1 MHPVRRQGDSV
12 HARVAGLLCLSGL
25 LAFGLGALLRYTAGA
40 VTVAIVVLFV
50 SVALPS
56 FLPDSWDASVS
67 KWIPFYAGSQVWST
81 VSDPG
86 AHMFSPWTGFAVF
99 AGYAAIAVAA
109 GLAVFLRRD
118 A

>member
-1 MHPVRRQGDSV
+1 LSRRD
-12 HARVAGLLCLSGL
+12 
-25 LAFGLGALLRYTAGA
+25 LGAALGQPHVLRA
-40 VTVAIVVLFV
+40 V

-86 AHMFSPWTGFAVF
+86 L
-99 AGYAAIAVAA
+99 AVAA
-109 GLAVFLRRD
+109 GLAVFLRSD